1 MRSQGLRDT
10 ICNDP
15 PAFYVIAR
23 PVSEPNGAVFL
34 SYASEDT
41 AAAHHICAA
50 LRAAGIEVWFDQSE
64 LRGGDAWD
72 AAIRTQIKS
81 CALFVP
87 LISSNTRARI
97 EAYFRLEWKL
107 AVDRSHLMAA
117 ERPFLIPVIID
128 DTQEA
133 DARVPDKFREFQWIR
148 LKNGAATP
156 EFAARI
162 RGLLTQVDSGTGT
175 SSIANPAPAVHAP
188 PRRFSL
194 PLIVLTAALIG
205 AVIYIGIS
213 HRPTPAGR
221 AIASNPSLTGTTTSP
236 TIPDQ
241 SIAVLPFTDLSE
253 KKDQQYFS
261 DGLSE
266 ELIDLLTQIPEL
278 KVAARTSSFSFRDRP
293 VTVADIARTLGVA
306 NVLEGSVRKSGNM
319 IRITAQLVRAD
330 NGYHLWSSTYD
341 RDMQD
346 VFQVQDDIARVVVD
360 KLKVTLAN
368 SIPAPAA
375 RTANT
380 EAHNLL
386 LQGNFALQSDTD
398 AGTAMALKFFR
409 QAIDIDPEY
418 APAWNGAGYAEFRR
432 GSNGYERSIGAFQ
445 NAEHSARRAIEL
457 DPALADAYALLAS
470 IQTLRF
476 DWQGADE
483 SRAKALHLNPGN
495 GNALLNQA
503 VQTLITGNQ
512 SEAIAQMQV
521 ALDRDP
527 LNMLNRRYA
536 GRLFFYAGRL
546 DESERLLR
554 QILAV
559 NPNYSAAHYELGR
572 VLLVRG
578 DAEDALAEFQA
589 ETNPDWRAFGLPL
602 GYYSVNRKADAD
614 TALNKLLARSE
625 DSEFQIAE
633 TYAWFGN
640 TDKAFEF
647 LNKAVTSDPGIIWI
661 RYDPLL
667 DRLQGDPR
675 YQAILKRINLPSS
688 YTLTRSTETH

>member
-1 MRSQGLRDT
+1 M
-10 ICNDP
+10 
-15 PAFYVIAR
+15 
-23 PVSEPNGAVFL
+23 SEPSGAVFL

-41 AAAHHICAA
+41 AAAQRICAA

-128 DTQEA
+128 EAMEA
-133 DARVPDKFREFQWIR
+133 DARVPDKFREIQWIR
-148 LKNGAATP
+148 LKDGEATP

-162 RGLLTQVDSGTGT
+162 RGLLAQVDSGIA
-175 SSIANPAPAVHAP
+175 SSSRATPAPAGHAP
-188 PRRFSL
+188 PRRFSF
-194 PLIVLTAALIG
+194 PLLVLTAALIG
-205 AVIYIGIS
+205 AVIYLGIS
-213 HRPTPAGR
+213 HRPTPTRQAM
-221 AIASNPSLTGTTTSP
+221 APNPPLGANATSQ

-293 VTVADIARTLGVA
+293 VTIADIARALGVA
-306 NVLEGSVRKSGNM
+306 NVLEGSVRKSGNT

-330 NGYHLWSSTYD
+330 NGFHLWSSTYD
-341 RDMQD
+341 RDMRD
-346 VFQVQDDIARVVVD
+346 VFKVQDDIARVVVD

-368 SIPAPAA
+368 SIPSPAA

-386 LQGNFALQSDTD
+386 LQGNFALQSDTN
-398 AGTAMALKFFR
+398 AGTAMALNFFR
-409 QAIDIDPEY
+409 QAIAIDPDY
-418 APAWNGAGYAEFRR
+418 APAWNGAGYAQFRR
-432 GSNGYERSIGAFQ
+432 GANAYERSVGAFQ
-445 NAEHSARRAIEL
+445 NAERSARRAIEL
-457 DPALADAYALLAS
+457 DPTSSDAYALLAS

-476 DWQGADE
+476 DWKGADE

-503 VQTLITGNQ
+503 VQTLITGSQ
-512 SEAIAQMQV
+512 SDAIAQMQV

-527 LNMLNRRYA
+527 LNLLNRRYA
-536 GRLFFYAGRL
+536 GRMFFYAGRL
-546 DESERLLR
+546 DDAERLLR

-578 DAEDALAEFQA
+578 NAQGALAEFEA

-602 GYYSVNRKADAD
+602 GYYSANRKADAD
-614 TALNKLLARSE
+614 DALNKLLARTE
-625 DSEFQIAE
+625 DTEFQIAE
-633 TYAWFGN
+633 VYGWFGN

-647 LNKAVTSDPGIIWI
+647 LNKAVNSDPGMIWL
-661 RYDPLL
+661 RHDPLL
-667 DRLQGDPR
+667 DKLQGDSR
-675 YQAILKRINLPSS
+675 YTAILKRINLPAS
-688 YTLTRSTETH
+688 

>member
-1 MRSQGLRDT
+1 MR
-10 ICNDP
+10 
-15 PAFYVIAR
+15 
-23 PVSEPNGAVFL
+23 
-34 SYASEDT
+34 
-41 AAAHHICAA
+41 ICAA

-81 CALFVP
+81 CALFIP

-133 DARVPDKFREFQWIR
+133 DARVPDKFREIQWIR
-148 LKNGAATP
+148 LKNGETTP

-162 RGLLTQVDSGTGT
+162 RGLLAQVDSGIGT
-175 SSIANPAPAVHAP
+175 SSIATPALAGRAP
-188 PRRFSL
+188 TRRFSL
-194 PLIVLTAALIG
+194 PLIILSALLIG
-205 AVIYIGIS
+205 AVTYIGIS
-213 HRPTPAGR
+213 RRSSPTTPSLASRPTVAGT
-221 AIASNPSLTGTTTSP
+221 PSTQ

-253 KKDQQYFS
+253 KKDQEYFS

-278 KVAARTSSFSFRDRP
+278 RVAARTSSFSFRDRP
-293 VTVADIARTLGVA
+293 VTVAEIARALGVA
-306 NVLEGSVRKSGNM
+306 NVLEGSVRKSGNT
-319 IRITAQLVRAD
+319 IRITAQLVRAE
-330 NGYHLWSSTYD
+330 NGFHLWSSTYD
-341 RDMQD
+341 RDLKD

-360 KLKVTLAN
+360 KLKVTLA
-368 SIPAPAA
+368 SGIPSPTA
-375 RTANT
+375 RTENT

-398 AGTAMALKFFR
+398 AGTAMALKLFR
-409 QAIDIDPEY
+409 QAIAVDADY

-476 DWQGADE
+476 DWKGADE

-546 DESERLLR
+546 DEAERLLR

-572 VLLVRG
+572 VLLLRG
-578 DAEDALAEFQA
+578 NAQAALAEFEA

-602 GYYSVNRKADAD
+602 GYYSANRKADAD
-614 TALNKLLARSE
+614 AALNKLLARAE

-633 TYAWFGN
+633 AYAWFGN
-640 TDKAFEF
+640 ADKAFEF

-667 DRLQGDPR
+667 DKLQGDPR

-688 YTLTRSTETH
+688 P

>member
-1 MRSQGLRDT
+1 MQACL
-10 ICNDP
+10 
-15 PAFYVIAR
+15 V
-23 PVSEPNGAVFL
+23 
-34 SYASEDT
+34 
-41 AAAHHICAA
+41 
-50 LRAAGIEVWFDQSE
+50 
-64 LRGGDAWD
+64 
-72 AAIRTQIKS
+72 
-81 CALFVP
+81 
-87 LISSNTRARI
+87 
-97 EAYFRLEWKL
+97 
-107 AVDRSHLMAA
+107 
-117 ERPFLIPVIID
+117 
-128 DTQEA
+128 
-133 DARVPDKFREFQWIR
+133 REF
-148 LKNGAATP
+148 GAATP

-194 PLIVLTAALIG
+194 PLIVLTAALVG

-213 HRPTPAGR
+213 HRSTPTSPALV
-221 AIASNPSLTGTTTSP
+221 SNQSLTGGTAP
-236 TIPDQ
+236 QMIPDQ

-293 VTVADIARTLGVA
+293 VTAAEIARALGVA
-306 NVLEGSVRKSGNM
+306 NVLEGSVRKSGNT

-330 NGYHLWSSTYD
+330 NGFHLWSSTYD
-341 RDMQD
+341 RDMRD

-368 SIPAPAA
+368 SIPSPTT

-409 QAIDIDPEY
+409 QAIAIDADY

-445 NAEHSARRAIEL
+445 DAEHSARRAIEL

-476 DWQGADE
+476 DWKGADE

-578 DAEDALAEFQA
+578 NAEGALAEFQA

-602 GYYSVNRKADAD
+602 GYYAVNRKADAD

-633 TYAWFGN
+633 AYAWFGN
-640 TDKAFEF
+640 SDKAFEY
-647 LNKAVTSDPGIIWI
+647 LNKAVTSDPGIIWL

-667 DRLQGDPR
+667 ERLQQDPR